1 MRRTWIGIAV
11 LALACVGAVAGCGG
25 DDDGGDNGPTSA
37 EETAQAYVDGQN
49 SNDFARV
56 CALFGDPL
64 RQQLG
69 GDNCVEFLKE
79 QTSGAP
85 RHTYTLTTVGASGDK
100 ATAYV
105 VTRGEDGKPV
115 RLSLFLER
123 RDEEWK
129 IVGTGPT
136 APNEAPGEGDEHK
149 HGDEGGEE
157 VPDD

>member
-11 LALACVGAVAGCGG
+11 LALAFSGAVAGCGG
-25 DDDGGDNGPTSA
+25 DDNGGDDGQPTSA
-37 EETAQAYVDGQN
+37 EETARAYVDGQN

-56 CALFGDPL
+56 CALFGEPL

-85 RHTYTLTTVGASGDK
+85 RHTYTLNTVGASGDK

-115 RLSLFLER
+115 KLSLFLER
-123 RDEEWK
+123 REGEWK
-129 IVGTGPT
+129 IVDSGPT
-136 APNEAPGEGDEHK
+136 TPGGKPLQDEHS
-149 HGDEGGEE
+149 D
-157 VPDD
+157 